1 MQYMKN
7 LPPWSNKIYKIVLS
21 VLIIILIG
29 YLSMNAKIN
38 EDNHSGEAE
47 AIPSSEKYYEKD
59 NENNDNDERNNDI
72 VWDDDETIFE
82 NKDIV
87 NILLIGQDK
96 RSGETR
102 ARSDSMIVASINK
115 NSKTIK
121 LISLMRDMYVQIPGY
136 SDNKLN
142 TAYALGGKDL
152 LNETIEKNF
161 SISIDGNVEVDFEG
175 FTKVVDKIGGVK
187 IELNESETYYLNK
200 TNNLNLSSGENH
212 LTGDVALQYSRIR
225 YIGNDDYERTQR
237 QRNVLVAAFN
247 KLKDLNLKILI
258 GLADEIIPLIS
269 TDLST
274 TEIIALITKAILWDV
289 SKIETYRIPADGE
302 FTVTSINGM
311 SVLVPKLSEN
321 RLLLKEYMGY

>member
-21 VLIIILIG
+21 VLIILLIG
-29 YLSMNAKIN
+29 YLSMNANVN

-47 AIPSSEKYYEKD
+47 AIPSSDENYEQN
-59 NENNDNDERNNDI
+59 NENNDNDETNNDI
-72 VWDDDETIFE
+72 VWDADETIFE

-96 RSGETR
+96 RIGETR